1 MLVLLKQKH
10 KTAQFCFLWI
20 KSTLCVFFTF
30 FFRLMIKKINTFFF
44 HFCFR
49 QLKESSPFVPVYFFQ
64 TPSKFQAAL
73 CHTQTRLCFL
83 KTFRNISCFFPQNV
97 CLVVPWTDVIMRQNA
112 AHLENRKACKNF
124 DFALHHSQLLQT

>member
-1 MLVLLKQKH
+1 MLVFFKQKH
-10 KTAQFCFLWI
+10 KTAQFCFCGLNQHF
-20 KSTLCVFFTF
+20 VFFSLFSSDDKKDQHIF
-30 FFRLMIKKINTFFF
+30 FS

-83 KTFRNISCFFPQNV
+83 RTFHSISCFFYPQNV
-97 CLVVPWTDVIMRQNA
+97 CLVVPWTDVIMRQNT
-112 AHLENRKACKNF
+112 AHLENRKACKNVEL
-124 DFALHHSQLLQT
+124 ALHHSQFLQT